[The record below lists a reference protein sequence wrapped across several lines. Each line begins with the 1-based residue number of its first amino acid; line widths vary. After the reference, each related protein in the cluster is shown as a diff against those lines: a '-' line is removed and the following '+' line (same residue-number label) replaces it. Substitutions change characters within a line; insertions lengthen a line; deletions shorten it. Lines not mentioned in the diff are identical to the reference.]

1 MIRTKALVLA
11 FFGTALVWA
20 SASMAEGA
28 LAVGMPK
35 GDPRNGF
42 RWSLRVNDQNAAR
55 EAMKVCRQSKYPASA
70 EACMLINTFSDQCG
84 AVTANGDPDKPVT
97 AAGWAIA
104 PDSEQATRRAIAMCE
119 AMRREKGGNSECH
132 LDGERAVLCDGSA
145 K

>member
-1 MIRTKALVLA
+1 MAARTVSALAL
-11 FFGTALVWA
+11 FGAALVWA

-28 LAVGMPK
+28 LAVGIPK

-42 RWSLRVNDQNAAR
+42 RWSLRVNDPDAAT
-55 EAMKVCRQSKYPASA
+55 EVMKVCRQSKYPASA

-84 AVTANGDPDKPVT
+84 AVAANGDPNAPVT

-104 PDSEQATRRAIAMCE
+104 PDSATATSRAIAMCE
-119 AMRREKGGNSECH
+119 TMRRAKGGSGACH
-132 LDGERAVLCDGSA
+132 LDGDRAVLCDGTA